1 MVWEQISYQQRV
13 KEISGIILFWMR
25 LVQFNY
31 YFDPAGGVRQQP
43 NKAQKI
49 GLDFLSKLY
58 EFNLSKA
65 YGEDHSD
72 SFRDQILAS
81 FHRVLEDKK
90 SNIIIFRLP

>member
-1 MVWEQISYQQRV
+1 MVSGKISYRQRV
-13 KEISGIILFWMR
+13 KDISGIILFWMR

-65 YGEDHSD
+65 YVEDNSD
-72 SFRDQILAS
+72 FFRDQILAS

-90 SNIIIFRLP
+90 SNIIIFQRV